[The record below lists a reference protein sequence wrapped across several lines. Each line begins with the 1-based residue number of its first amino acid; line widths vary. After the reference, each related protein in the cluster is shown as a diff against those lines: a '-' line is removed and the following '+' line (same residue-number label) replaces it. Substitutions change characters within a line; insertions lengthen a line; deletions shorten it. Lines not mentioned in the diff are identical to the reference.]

1 MVEGEADVVEFAVK
15 KWRRS
20 PVVLPAAGCAPHSE
34 IEFRVCQW
42 EEKAAVNLVT

>member
-1 MVEGEADVVEFAVK
+1 MVEGEADVVEFVVK

-20 PVVLPAAGCAPHSE
+20 PVVLPAAGCAPHLE
-34 IEFRVCQW
+34 IGFRVCRW